1 MATRK
6 KDEKEKLIE
15 RIYFTEMMRPVAKAR
30 LGIGGNI
37 LNNKL
42 GIGGNILNNKLGIAV
57 CYFTF

>member
-15 RIYFTEMMRPVAKAR
+15 RKYFTEMMKPVAKAR

-42 GIGGNILNNKLGIAV
+42 GMAV

>member
-6 KDEKEKLIE
+6 KDEKLIE
-15 RIYFTEMMRPVAKAR
+15 RIYFTEMMKPVAKAR

-37 LNNKL
+37 LNNKF
-42 GIGGNILNNKLGIAV
+42 GMAV

>member
-6 KDEKEKLIE
+6 KDEKLIE